1 MGIRIKSLSAYVPEN
16 IVRNQDFEKFL
27 DTSDEW
33 ITERTGIKERRI
45 AAPDEAA
52 SDLGAKAAVKAL
64 DNIGLDPK
72 EIDLLVV
79 GTSSPDHIFPST
91 ACLIQDRIGAVN
103 AAPFD
108 IQAGCPGFV
117 FGLEVARLMLMSGSY
132 KKALVIGTE
141 CLTRIMDYTDRS
153 TCVLFG
159 DGAGAAIL
167 EEDPDH
173 DGIISAYLGGDGS
186 LGSLL
191 IMPAG
196 GSRMP
201 ASAQTVEKRLHTIRM
216 EGQEVFRNAVRA
228 MRDAAL
234 TTLKRAKVKPEELD
248 WLVPHQANTRIIEA
262 TRERL
267 KLPPEKV
274 YVNIDRFGNT
284 SAASIPI
291 ALWEMQ
297 EKGLLMEGQLILT
310 VAFGAGFV
318 WGGVLFRW

>member
-1 MGIRIKSLSAYVPEN
+1 MPIRIKSLSAYVPEN
-16 IVRNQDFEKFL
+16 IVRNEDFEKFL

-186 LGSLL
+186 LGNLL

>member
-1 MGIRIKSLSAYVPEN
+1 MPIRIKSLSSYVPEG
-16 IVRNQDFEKFL
+16 IVRNEDFEKFL

-33 ITERTGIKERRI
+33 ITERTGIKERRV
-45 AAPDEAA
+45 ASPEEAA
-52 SDLGAKAAVKAL
+52 SDMGAKAAMRAIER
-64 DNIGLDPK
+64 IGLDPK
-72 EIDLLVV
+72 EIDLLIAA
-79 GTSSPDHIFPST
+79 TSSPDHLFPST
-91 ACLIQDRIGAVN
+91 ACLIQDKIGATR

-108 IQAGCPGFV
+108 ISAGCPGFV
-117 FGLEVARLMLMSGSY
+117 FGLEIARGMLTSGNY

-141 CLTRIMDYTDRS
+141 CLSRITDYTDRS

-159 DGAGAAIL
+159 DGAGAAVL
-167 EEDPDH
+167 EEDPNH
-173 DGIISAYLGGDGS
+173 EGIISSYLGGDGS

-191 IMPAG
+191 MMPAG
-196 GSRMP
+196 GSRLP
-201 ASAQTVEKRLHTIRM
+201 ASEETIRKRLHYIRM

-234 TTLKRAKVKPEELD
+234 TTLKRAGVKPEEID

-267 KLPPEKV
+267 KLAPEKV
-274 YVNIDRFGNT
+274 YINIDRFGNT

-291 ALWEMQ
+291 ALDEMQ
-297 EKGLLMEGQLILT
+297 EKGLLKEGQLVLA

>member
-1 MGIRIKSLSAYVPEN
+1 MGIRIKSLSAYTPPN
-16 IVRNQDFEKFL
+16 ILTNQDFERFL

-45 AAPDEAA
+45 VPQEEAS
-52 SDLGAKAAVKAL
+52 SDLGARAAKKAL
-64 DNIGLDPK
+64 AKIDLDPR
-72 EIDLLVV
+72 EIDLIIVA
-79 GTSSPDHIFPST
+79 TSSPDHLFPST
-91 ACLIQDRIGAVN
+91 ACLVQTAIGAKN

-108 IQAGCPGFV
+108 LQAGCPGFV
-117 FGLEVARLMLMSGSY
+117 FGLEVARNMLEARNY

-141 CLTRIMDYTDRS
+141 CLTRITDYTDRS

-159 DGAGAAIL
+159 DGAGAAVL

-173 DGIISAYLGGDGS
+173 EGIISAYLGGDGS

-191 IMPAG
+191 IMPGG
-196 GSRMP
+196 GSRLP
-201 ASAQTVEKRLHTIRM
+201 ASSETVAKHLHCIRM

-234 TTLKRAKVKPEELD
+234 TTLKRAGVKPEEID
-248 WLVPHQANTRIIEA
+248 WLVPHQANTRIIDA
-262 TRERL
+262 TSERL

-274 YVNIDRFGNT
+274 YINIDRFGNT

-291 ALWEMQ
+291 ALDEMQ
-297 EKGLLMEGQLILT
+297 EKGLLREGQLVLA

-318 WGGVLFRW
+318 WGGILFRW

>member
-16 IVRNQDFEKFL
+16 IVRNEDFEKFL

-186 LGSLL
+186 LGNLL

>member
-1 MGIRIKSLSAYVPEN
+1 MAIRIKSVSAYVPDAV
-16 IVRNQDFEKFL
+16 VRNEDFEKFL

-45 AAPDEAA
+45 VPPDQAS
-52 SDLGAKAAVKAL
+52 SDLGAEAAKRAL
-64 DNIGLDPK
+64 AKIDLDPG
-72 EIDLLVV
+72 EIDLLIV
-79 GTSSPDHIFPST
+79 GTSSPDYLFPST
-91 ACLIQDRIGAVN
+91 ACLIQTAIGAKN
-103 AAPFD
+103 AVPFD
-108 IQAGCPGFV
+108 LQAGCPGFV
-117 FGLEVARLMLMSGSY
+117 FGLEVARSMLMSGNY
-132 KKALVIGTE
+132 KKALVVGTE

-159 DGAGAAIL
+159 DGAGAAVL
-167 EEDPDH
+167 EEDPNH
-173 DGIISAYLGGDGS
+173 EGILAAYLGGDGS

-191 IMPAG
+191 IMPGG

-201 ASAQTVEKRLHTIRM
+201 ASVETVEKNLHSIRM
-216 EGQEVFRNAVRA
+216 EGQEVFRNAVRS

-234 TTLKRAKVKPEELD
+234 VTLKRAGVKSEELD
-248 WLVPHQANTRIIEA
+248 WLVPHQANTRIIDA

-267 KLPPEKV
+267 RLDPEKV

-297 EKGLLMEGQLILT
+297 ERGLLMEGHLVLA

>member
-1 MGIRIKSLSAYVPEN
+1 MGIRVKSLSSYVPES
-16 IVRNQDFEKFL
+16 IIRNEDFERFL
-27 DTSDEW
+27 ETSDEW
-33 ITERTGIKERRI
+33 ITERTGIKERRM
-45 AAPDEAA
+45 ASPQEAA
-52 SDLGAKAAVKAL
+52 SDLGAKAAIRAL
-64 DNIGLDPK
+64 ERGGVDPK
-72 EIDLLVV
+72 EIDLLIAA
-79 GTSSPDHIFPST
+79 TSSPDHLFPST
-91 ACLIQDRIGAVN
+91 ACLIQAAIGASR

-117 FGLEVARLMLMSGSY
+117 FGLEIARGMLISGAY
-132 KKALVIGTE
+132 KRALVVGTE
-141 CLTRIMDYTDRS
+141 CLTRILDYTDRS

-159 DGAGAAIL
+159 DGAGAAVL

-173 DGIISAYLGGDGS
+173 DGIISSYLGGDGS

-196 GSRMP
+196 GSRLP
-201 ASAQTVEKRLHTIRM
+201 ASSKTVKERLHFVKM

-234 TTLKRAKVKPEELD
+234 TTLKRAGVRPEELD

-274 YVNIDRFGNT
+274 YINIDRFGNT

-291 ALWEMQ
+291 ALDEMQ
-297 EKGLLMEGQLILT
+297 EKGLLKEGQLVLA
-310 VAFGAGFV
+310 VSFGAGFV
-318 WGGVLFRW
+318 WGGVLLRW

>member
-1 MGIRIKSLSAYVPEN
+1 MGIRIKSLSAYVPEGV
-16 IVRNQDFEKFL
+16 IRNQDFERFL
-27 DTSDEW
+27 ETSDEW

-45 AAPDEAA
+45 VSLEEAS
-52 SDLGAKAAVKAL
+52 SDLGAKAAMRALEKA
-64 DNIGLDPK
+64 DLDPK

-79 GTSSPDHIFPST
+79 GTSSPDYLFPST
-91 ACLIQDRIGAVN
+91 ACLIQTAIGAKN
-103 AAPFD
+103 AVPFD
-108 IQAGCPGFV
+108 LQAGCPGFV
-117 FGLEVARLMLMSGSY
+117 FGLEVARGMLMSGNY
-132 KKALVIGTE
+132 RRALVVGTE
-141 CLTRIMDYTDRS
+141 CLTRITDYTDRS

-167 EEDPDH
+167 EDDPEH

-201 ASAQTVEKRLHTIRM
+201 ASPETVAKHLHCIRM

-234 TTLKRAKVKPEELD
+234 TTLKKAGVKPEELD

-267 KLPPEKV
+267 KLAPEKV

-297 EKGLLMEGQLILT
+297 EKGLLREGQLVLA

>member
-1 MGIRIKSLSAYVPEN
+1 MGIRVKSLSAYVPGN
-16 IVRNQDFEKFL
+16 IVRNQDFERFL

-45 AAPDEAA
+45 ASPDEAA
-52 SDLGAKAAVKAL
+52 SDLGAKAAVRALEKA
-64 DNIGLDPK
+64 GLDPK
-72 EIDLLVV
+72 EIDLLIAA
-79 GTSSPDHIFPST
+79 TSSPDHLFPST
-91 ACLIQDRIGAVN
+91 ACLIQDKIGATK

-108 IQAGCPGFV
+108 VSAGCPGFV
-117 FGLEVARLMLMSGSY
+117 FGLEIARGMLMSGNY
-132 KKALVIGTE
+132 KKALVVGTE
-141 CLTRIMDYTDRS
+141 CLTRIMDFTDRS

-167 EEDPDH
+167 EDDPMRE
-173 DGIISAYLGGDGS
+173 GILSAYLGGDGS
-186 LGSLL
+186 LGNLL
-191 IMPAG
+191 MLPAG
-196 GSRMP
+196 GSRLP
-201 ASAQTVEKRLHTIRM
+201 ASEETLRNRLHYTKM

-234 TTLKRAKVKPEELD
+234 VTLKRAGVKPEELD

-274 YVNIDRFGNT
+274 YVNIERFGNT

-291 ALWEMQ
+291 ALWEME
-297 EKGLLMEGQLILT
+297 EKGLLKEGHLVLA

-318 WGGVLFRW
+318 WGGMLLRW